1 MSSIARD
8 KSDELALADW
18 TQTIR
23 HSALQDLLRVASQP
37 GILSL
42 ALGLPAPEL
51 FPTANYAR
59 AVAHVLAHDPMAL
72 QYGPPFRPLKSHVV
86 GLMAQRG
93 VSCREEQVF
102 LTAGAQQGVSLLARL
117 MLNPGGQVLSEET
130 IYSGFQQAIEPFQPE
145 VLTVPT
151 DPESGMDI
159 EAVETL
165 LKRGARPAF
174 IYAISSGHNPLSV
187 SMSADKRAHLV
198 ELAERHRVPIIED
211 DPYGFLFYEQTP
223 APLRALSEEWVF
235 YVGSFS
241 KILAPSLRVG
251 WVILPEALAYK
262 IAALKEGSDI
272 DTATFTQRS
281 ISAYLDAGHLPS
293 HLERLRGAYGERRDA
308 MVRALAEHFP
318 ADARWNNPASGV
330 FVWVKL
336 PKGTDTGEVL
346 RVSVER
352 ERVAFIPGHAFG
364 AMGSRRAAN
373 CMRLNFS
380 NSDPQRIAEGVARL
394 GRVLA
399 AMRT

>member
-1 MSSIARD
+1 MSPLAPTAA
-8 KSDELALADW
+8 DELTLADW
-18 TQTIR
+18 TQTIKQ
-23 HSALQDLLRVASQP
+23 SALQELLRVASQP

-51 FPTANYAR
+51 FPAADYAR
-59 AVAHVLAHDPMAL
+59 AVERVLAHDPVAL
-72 QYGPPFRPLKSHVV
+72 QYGPPFRPLKSHIV
-86 GLMAQRG
+86 GLMARRG
-93 VSCREEQVF
+93 VACREEQVF

-117 MLNPGGQVLSEET
+117 LLNPGGQVLFEET
-130 IYSGFQQAIEPFQPE
+130 IYSGFQQAVEPFQPE

-151 DPESGMDI
+151 DPESGMDV
-159 EAVETL
+159 EAVESL
-165 LKRGARPAF
+165 LRGGARPAF
-174 IYAISSGHNPLSV
+174 IYAISNGHNPLSV
-187 SMSADKRAHLV
+187 NMSAEKRARLV
-198 ELAERHRVPIIED
+198 ELAEEYRVPVVED

-251 WVILPEALAYK
+251 WVILPESLVYK

-272 DTATFTQRS
+272 DTSTFAQRS
-281 ISAYLDAGHLPS
+281 ISAYLDAGHLDA
-293 HLERLRGAYGERRDA
+293 HLAGLRRAYGERRDA

-318 ADARWNNPASGV
+318 AEARWRVPASGV
-330 FVWVKL
+330 FVWVEL
-336 PKGTDTGEVL
+336 PRGADTGELL

-364 AMGSRRAAN
+364 VMGSRRAAN
-373 CMRLNFS
+373 CLRLNFS
-380 NSDPQRIAEGVARL
+380 NSDPRRIEDGVARL

-399 AMRT
+399 AM